1 MNRMEEYKDLLNELE
16 NLTESIDTSEEIVG
30 RAVDRRLEGTLDR
43 AVARKKRKNLVFKP
57 LIGFAASFALFVILV
72 NFSTT
77 VADACSGIPVL
88 RELAEAVTF
97 SL

>member
-1 MNRMEEYKDLLNELE
+1 MNRMEEYRELLNELE
-16 NLTESIDTSEEIVG
+16 ELTETIELEETLN
-30 RAVDRRLEGTLDR
+30 RAISRQK
-43 AVARKKRKNLVFKP
+43 RKKIMFRP
-57 LIGFAASFALFVILV
+57 LIGLAASFALFVLLV

-97 SL
+97 SPSLTDARPRSRYF